1 MGPASTG
8 ARSSV
13 STPSITDAELL
24 ADFHCREGWS
34 RRGDRWRGVRLT
46 TLLALAGAA
55 DAAGYVTVGC
65 GKYTAVLTREQAE
78 DERVLLALEHEGA
91 AGPRPAGFPR
101 LVGPSDW
108 DYFLSVKSVDR
119 IEVTREPQQ
128 ATAATI
134 APSRL
139 EPDRPSRCGPV
150 RPAPVASI
158 SSPRHGPPL
167 PRTLREA
174 EGRVRGQLKSTAER
188 GELPRIVAPTLL
200 SQGAPPAVRRSTIAN
215 MAHAAAIVLAGG
227 KSSRMGSPKAAL
239 EWHGS
244 TLLRRVTGIVARSV
258 DGPVVVVSA
267 PGQALPAL
275 DGAVEVVADERE
287 GRGPLQGLL
296 AGLAAIG
303 DRAEVAYVSS
313 TDVPL
318 LHPAFVRRV
327 VGALDDDGD
336 VVLPEVGG
344 YRQPLSAAYRTSLLS
359 TVEELIAADRMRPA
373 FLFERSRVLHMGE
386 ADLLQNGSLARLD
399 PALASVSNLN
409 EPADYERAH
418 ALPAPEIQ
426 VEKFGPLATRSAR
439 RRQTVRAWSLGAAAA
454 GVDLALDEHIV
465 AALNGDKITRDPDL
479 PLVRGDTVAFMVAD
493 AGG

>member
-1 MGPASTG
+1 VVETG
-8 ARSSV
+8 A
-13 STPSITDAELL
+13 I
-24 ADFHCREGWS
+24 
-34 RRGDRWRGVRLT
+34 
-46 TLLALAGAA
+46 
-55 DAAGYVTVGC
+55 
-65 GKYTAVLTREQAE
+65 
-78 DERVLLALEHEGA
+78 
-91 AGPRPAGFPR
+91 
-101 LVGPSDW
+101 
-108 DYFLSVKSVDR
+108 
-119 IEVTREPQQ
+119 I
-128 ATAATI
+128 
-134 APSRL
+134 
-139 EPDRPSRCGPV
+139 
-150 RPAPVASI
+150 
-158 SSPRHGPPL
+158 
-167 PRTLREA
+167 
-174 EGRVRGQLKSTAER
+174 
-188 GELPRIVAPTLL
+188 
-200 SQGAPPAVRRSTIAN
+200 
-215 MAHAAAIVLAGG
+215 LAGG

-267 PGQALPAL
+267 PEQALPEL
-275 DGAVEVVADERE
+275 DGAVEVVADKRE
-287 GRGPLQGLL
+287 GRGPLEGIA

-327 VGALDDDGD
+327 VGALGDQVD

-344 YRQPLSAAYRTSLLS
+344 YRQPLSAAYRTGLLAI
-359 TVEELIAADRMRPA
+359 VEELIAADRMRPA
-373 FLFERSRVLHMGE
+373 FLFERSRVLHMSE
-386 ADLLQNGSLARLD
+386 AELLRNGALARLD

-439 RRQTVRAWSLGAAAA
+439 RRETVRAWSLGAAAEA
-454 GVDLALDEHIV
+454 VDLALDEHIV

-479 PLVRGDTVAFMVAD
+479 PLVSGDTVAFMVAD